1 MKRNA
6 SNTYSIIEIT
16 MSNIISGYHCLTSEL
31 EETIKFW
38 NADENVLKVEV
49 VATAATKK
57 EAGNIAYNLL
67 RKAN

>member
-38 NADENVLKVEV
+38 NAAESVLKVEV

-57 EAGNIAYNLL
+57 EAGNIANKLDRL
-67 RKAN
+67 AR